1 MVYFASSVTACVRPY
16 TCDSCLSKI
25 EKACS
30 TDRPFKSL
38 RGSLSLGFRG
48 GGRGGGGRIKFYLYF
63 FLKRG

>member
-1 MVYFASSVTACVRPY
+1 MIHAG
-16 TCDSCLSKI
+16 LSKI

-30 TDRPFKSL
+30 NDRPFKSM

-48 GGRGGGGRIKFYLYF
+48 GGWRGGGGGGRRIKFYLYF